1 MQTDAADRV
10 ILGGRYRL
18 DNKVGTGG
26 MSVVYRAMDLQEERI
41 VAVKMLREE
50 YAEDEEFVRHFRNEI
65 NAAKDLHHP
74 NIVEIYDF
82 SQEDDLP
89 YIVMEYVSGITL
101 KAYINVIQ
109 SMGWRDALNI
119 AAQILSAIDC
129 AHSHGIIHRD
139 IKPQNILITDE
150 GRVKLTDF
158 GIAHA
163 VTEGTRKA
171 GGDSAGSVHY
181 LSPEQARGGFTD
193 ERSDIYSIGITLYEM
208 VTGVVPFDGESHVSI
223 ALKHIDGNIVPPHTV
238 DPDIP
243 YGVSDLVMM
252 ATKKDPAERFQTARD
267 MYARLKMVSANPGY
281 SFLTPENNLI
291 DGAADIQNLEATEFS
306 APLII
311 RREDIGE
318 YNKEENEK
326 KEPSSRRKSVADY
339 TDKELEIRRAEI
351 VRNVTLTTFAYVLAI
366 ILGIVGIIF
375 MVNRFNN
382 LNSNMD
388 RFTSVSYKVGDYS
401 AMNAQ
406 EVISELTLKGINVVQ
421 EPVLSEDYP
430 MGYVVGQSVM
440 PGETITLKD
449 VLTLKVSSLSNSF
462 IIDDWV
468 DKDYREAGAAL
479 SSAGL
484 NINYQTVSSAQHKA
498 QTVVRTVPA
507 AGSIVTPGDSVTIF
521 FSTGQMSEKVRV
533 PNLVG
538 LSAQEAEMQL
548 NLAGLKLRRAYPDP
562 GSDITD
568 LVATPTPTPEPTI
581 DPSLLP
587 TFTPVPTIS
596 PTPGITEEPSATPEE
611 SPTPEITNTPT
622 AVPAQT
628 PIPTVPPTPT
638 PTPAPVLASM
648 TVVAQYPA
656 AGTEVYVG
664 ESVEIYFY
672 TVRMLQTDKEL
683 TLEFPS
689 DLMVTDNVNV
699 RIESKQLVGSG
710 SFSDILYSGTLRRNE
725 FPLKYHLNVQVNGMP
740 VKVTVYIN
748 GSVYRQI
755 LVTPDYT
762 EKK

>member
-1 MQTDAADRV
+1 MQTDAADRI

-18 DNKVGTGG
+18 DSKIGSGG
-26 MSVVYRAMDLQEERI
+26 MSVVYRAMDLQDERV
-41 VAVKMLREE
+41 VAIKMLREE
-50 YAEDEEFVRHFRNEI
+50 YSEDEEFLRHFRNEME
-65 NAAKDLHHP
+65 ATKDLHHP

-82 SQEDDLP
+82 SQEDNLP

-101 KAYINVIQ
+101 KSYINVVQ

-150 GRVKLTDF
+150 GRVKLGDF

-267 MYARLKMVSANPGY
+267 MYARLKMVSSNPGY
-281 SFLTPENNLI
+281 SFLTPENNMD

-306 APLII
+306 KPIAI
-311 RREDIGE
+311 RVEDVGGE
-318 YNKEENEK
+318 NVRSGQPK
-326 KEPSSRRKSVADY
+326 RRPDY
-339 TDKELEIRRAEI
+339 SDQELEINRAEI
-351 VRNVTLTTFAYVLAI
+351 VRNVTMTTFAYVLAI
-366 ILGIVGIIF
+366 ILGVAGIIF

-388 RFTSVSYKVGDYS
+388 RFTSVSYKVGDYT
-401 AMNAQ
+401 AMYS
-406 EVISELTLKGINVVQ
+406 EDVIAELTAKGFNVLQ
-421 EPVLSEDYP
+421 EPVLSENYP
-430 MGYVVGQSVM
+430 TGYIVGQSIQ
-440 PGETITLKD
+440 PGEVITLKD
-449 VLTLKVSSLSNSF
+449 TITLKVSSLSNSF
-462 IIDDWV
+462 VMDDWT
-468 DKDYREAGAAL
+468 DKDYREAGSAL

-484 NINYQTVSSAQHKA
+484 NVVYQTVSSSQHKV
-498 QTVVRTVPA
+498 QMVVRTQPGV
-507 AGSIVTPGDSVTIF
+507 GSIVTPGDTVKIF
-521 FSTGQMSEKVRV
+521 YSSGQLSEKVRV
-533 PNLVG
+533 PNLIG
-538 LSAQEAEMQL
+538 LSQEEAEMQL
-548 NLAGLKLRRAYPDP
+548 SLAGLTLRKAYPDP

-581 DPSLLP
+581 DPSMITPEP
-587 TFTPVPTIS
+587 TETLSPETSTPDNTAEPTVDPAFTEVPTQV
-596 PTPGITEEPSATPEE
+596 PTPTEA
-611 SPTPEITNTPT
+611 PTL
-622 AVPAQT
+622 
-628 PIPTVPPTPT
+628 PPTPT
-638 PTPAPVLASM
+638 PTPAPVISSM

-656 AGTEVYVG
+656 AGTEVYRG

-672 TVRMLQTDKEL
+672 NIRMLQEEKFI
-683 TLEFPS
+683 TLEYPS
-689 DLMVTDNVNV
+689 DLFMIGDTVDV
-699 RIESKQLVGSG
+699 RVESKQVVSSG
-710 SFSDILYSGTLRRNE
+710 SFSDIIYSGSVKKE
-725 FPLKYHLNVQVNGMP
+725 QFPLNLTVNLPVSEIP

-748 GSVYRQI
+748 GLVYRQI
-755 LVTPDYT
+755 LVTADYT
-762 EKK
+762 EKKE

>member
-1 MQTDAADRV
+1 MQTDAADRI

-18 DNKVGTGG
+18 ESKVGTGG
-26 MSVVYRAMDLQEERI
+26 MSVVYRATDLQEERT

-50 YAEDEEFVRHFRNEI
+50 YAEDEEFLQHFRNEI

-119 AAQILSAIDC
+119 CAQILSAIDC
-129 AHSHGIIHRD
+129 AHSHGIVHRD

-158 GIAHA
+158 GIARA

-281 SFLTPENNLI
+281 SFLTPENNLD

-311 RREDIGE
+311 RREDINE
-318 YNKEENEK
+318 YENGDGN
-326 KEPSSRRKSVADY
+326 SSRSTPGRRAADY
-339 TDKELEIRRAEI
+339 TDRELEINRAEI
-351 VRNVTLTTFAYVLAI
+351 VRNVTMTTFAYVLAI

-375 MVNRFNN
+375 MVNRFRN
-382 LNSNMD
+382 LNSNMGK
-388 RFTSVSYKVGDYS
+388 FTSVSYKVADYH
-401 AMNAQ
+401 AMKAQ
-406 EVISELTLKGINVVQ
+406 DVINELTAKGINVAQ
-421 EPVLSEDYP
+421 EPALSEDYP
-430 MGYVVGQSVM
+430 LGYVVGQSVAA
-440 PGETITLKD
+440 GETITLKD

-462 IIDDWV
+462 ILEDMV
-468 DKDYREAGAAL
+468 DKDYRQAL
-479 SSAGL
+479 ADLTSAGL
-484 NINYQTVSSAQHKA
+484 SVNFHTVSSASHKKDM
-498 QTVVRTVPA
+498 VVRTSPA
-507 AGSIVTPGDSVTIF
+507 AGSIVTPGDTVTIYY
-521 FSTGQMSEKVRV
+521 STGQMAEKVRV
-533 PNLVG
+533 PNLIG
-538 LSAQEAEMQL
+538 MTAQEAEMQL
-548 NLAGLKLRRAYPDP
+548 TLAGLTLRRAYPEP

-568 LVATPTPTPEPTI
+568 LVATPTPTPEPTA
-581 DPSLLP
+581 DPLL
-587 TFTPVPTIS
+587 I
-596 PTPGITEEPSATPEE
+596 PTPTEEPTLEPTEEPTQELPPDSSAEAINTV
-611 SPTPEITNTPT
+611 TPEIT
-622 AVPAQT
+622 QT
-628 PIPTVPPTPT
+628 PSITTAPTVPPTATPSPT
-638 PTPAPVLASM
+638 PVLASM
-648 TVVAQYPA
+648 TVVAQYPQ
-656 AGTEVYVG
+656 AGTEIYVG
-664 ESVEIYFY
+664 ESVEIYFF

-683 TLEFPS
+683 TLDYPS
-689 DLMVTDNVNV
+689 DVTAAEEVDV
-699 RIESKQLVGSG
+699 RIESIPLVGSG
-710 SFSDILYSGTLRRNE
+710 SFSDIIYSGSLKRNE
-725 FPLKYHLNVQVNGMP
+725 FPFKYHLNIPVSGMP
-740 VKVTVYIN
+740 VKVTIYIN
-748 GSVYRQI
+748 RSIYKQI
-755 LVTPDYT
+755 LVTYDYV
-762 EKK
+762 EKR

>member
-1 MQTDAADRV
+1 MQTDAADRI

-18 DNKVGTGG
+18 DSKVGTGG

-50 YAEDEEFVRHFRNEI
+50 YAEDEEFLRHFRNEI

-281 SFLTPENNLI
+281 SFLTPENNLD

-318 YNKEENEK
+318 YGTDAGNA
-326 KEPSSRRKSVADY
+326 SDDSRRRRAADY
-339 TDKELEIRRAEI
+339 TDRELEINRAEI
-351 VRNVTLTTFAYVLAI
+351 VRNVTMTTFAYVLAI

-382 LNSNMD
+382 LNQNMD
-388 RFTSVSYKVGDYS
+388 RFTSVSYRVGDYS

-430 MGYVVGQSVM
+430 MGYVVGQSIAA
-440 PGETITLKD
+440 GETITAKD
-449 VLTLKVSSLSNSF
+449 ILTLKVSSLSNSF
-462 IIDDWV
+462 VIDDWT
-468 DKDYREAGAAL
+468 DKDFREAGAAL

-484 NINYQTVSSAQHKA
+484 IVNYQTVSSAQHKA
-498 QTVVRTVPA
+498 NTVVRTVPA
-507 AGSIVTPGDSVTIF
+507 AGQIVAPGDNVTIF
-521 FSTGQMSEKVRV
+521 YSTGQMSEKVRV
-533 PNLVG
+533 PNLIG

-548 NLAGLKLRRAYPDP
+548 NLAGLSLRRAYPDP

-568 LVATPTPTPEPTI
+568 LVATPTPTPEPTP
-581 DPSLLP
+581 DPRLLP
-587 TFTPVPTIS
+587 TLTAEPTE
-596 PTPGITEEPSATPEE
+596 TATPELTE
-611 SPTPEITNTPT
+611 APSEDPAGSTEPVITATPVVTE
-622 AVPAQT
+622 T
-628 PIPTVPPTPT
+628 PIPTVPPTAT
-638 PTPAPVLASM
+638 PSPSPVLASM
-648 TVVAQYPA
+648 TVVAQYPS

-683 TLEFPS
+683 TLEYPS
-689 DLMVTDNVNV
+689 DVQMIGDVNV
-699 RIESKQLVGSG
+699 RIESKPVVGSG
-710 SFSDILYSGTLRRNE
+710 SFSDVVFSGIVKREE

-755 LVTPDYT
+755 LVTADYT